1 MRIVLPAL
9 ILASS
14 ALVCAFAL
22 LSNYCLI
29 DSLSLCELPHLR
41 FAKPHIGIAL
51 PEAVFKGSSRRV
63 VADLMRKLDAMKSVD
78 ARALIRAAAE
88 RHRVPAALVK
98 SIVAAESNFHCEAV
112 SPKGAIGLMQ
122 LMPQTAHQYGADPTI
137 PEQNVDAGT
146 RYLNFLMHK
155 YRKYRNPLSR
165 VIAAYNAGPGAVD
178 RYHGIP
184 PFRETRGY
192 VARVM
197 GYMRQYCKERG

>member
-22 LSNYCLI
+22 LSNYCFI
-29 DSLSLCELPHLR
+29 DLLTLCSLR
-41 FAKPHIGIAL
+41 FAKPDVAITL
-51 PEAVFKGSSRRV
+51 PQAVFKGSTQRL
-63 VADLMRKLDAMKSVD
+63 VADLMKKLDAMKPVD

-88 RHRVPAALVK
+88 KNQVPAALVK

-112 SPKGAIGLMQ
+112 SPTGAIGLMQ
-122 LMPQTAHQYGADPTI
+122 LMPETAHEYGVDPTI

-155 YRKYRNPLSR
+155 YRKSPNPLSR
-165 VIAAYNAGPGAVD
+165 VIAAYNAGPSAVD
-178 RYHGIP
+178 HYHGIP

-197 GYMRQYCKERG
+197 SYMRQYRKERG

>member
-1 MRIVLPAL
+1 MRFVLPAL

-14 ALVCAFAL
+14 AVVCAFAL

-29 DSLSLCELPHLR
+29 DLLSLCEFPHLR
-41 FAKPHIGIAL
+41 FTKPGIAL
-51 PEAVFKGSSRRV
+51 PEAVFKGSTGRV
-63 VADLMRKLDAMKSVD
+63 VADLMKKLDAMKPVD

-88 RHRVPAALVK
+88 KHRVPAALVK
-98 SIVAAESNFHCEAV
+98 SIVAAESNFHCDAV
-112 SPKGAIGLMQ
+112 SSRGAIGLMQ
-122 LMPQTAHQYGADPTI
+122 LMPATAHEYGADPTI
-137 PEQNVDAGT
+137 PEQNIDAGT
-146 RYLNFLMHK
+146 RYLYFLMHK

-197 GYMRQYCKERG
+197 GYMRQYSKERG

>member
-1 MRIVLPAL
+1 MRFVLPAL

-14 ALVCAFAL
+14 AFVCAFAL

-29 DSLSLCELPHLR
+29 DLLSLCEFPHLR
-41 FAKPHIGIAL
+41 ITKPGIAL
-51 PEAVFKGSSRRV
+51 PEAVFKGSTGRV
-63 VADLMRKLDAMKSVD
+63 VADLMKKLDAMKPVD

-88 RHRVPAALVK
+88 KHRVPAALVK
-98 SIVAAESNFHCEAV
+98 SIVAAESNFHCDAV
-112 SPKGAIGLMQ
+112 SSRGAIGLMQ
-122 LMPQTAHQYGADPTI
+122 LMPATAHEYGADPTI
-137 PEQNVDAGT
+137 PEQNIDAGT
-146 RYLNFLMHK
+146 RYLYFLMHK

-165 VIAAYNAGPGAVD
+165 VIAAYNAGPGSVD

-197 GYMRQYCKERG
+197 GYIRQYSKERG